1 MSQTASLVSTLRGAS
16 DSLLGACCKSRSVR
30 ELRSLSNL
38 RRHRVLHLHGLT
50 AKTYLQTSDAERT
63 IPIIQSGGLSFIFNF
78 AGFWFLRPT
87 QHLARSGS
95 SIMGSTANNLYLCS
109 DLLVLCKSG
118 NHAVEIY
125 PQVKPDNGVYRCG
138 GRGEGLGLR
147 LHAR

>member
-16 DSLLGACCKSRSVR
+16 ESLLGACCKSRSGR

-63 IPIIQSGGLSFIFNF
+63 IPIIQGL
-78 AGFWFLRPT
+78 R
-87 QHLARSGS
+87 RV
-95 SIMGSTANNLYLCS
+95 SIMGSTANNLCLCT

-118 NHAVEIY
+118 NHAVDIY
-125 PQVKPDNGVYRCG
+125 SQVKP
-138 GRGEGLGLR
+138 E
-147 LHAR
+147 